1 MATPKLICF
10 DWDGTLI
17 DSFEKIATAIFETA
31 KKIGLKKA
39 TKPSIKSKIGLP
51 FEQLLKELYGVVDV
65 EDFID
70 QYHRMYDQ
78 LPTPKLFP
86 NCVHMLSTLKENGY
100 LLAIVTNKSRRSAEA
115 EIDAHNLREMFDAIY
130 CSEELAAKPSPLML
144 HHAMTSHQVLPSE
157 TWMVGDSTA
166 DLLAGHAA
174 GCAKVVLC
182 EALKVPPW
190 IEQAVVIED
199 LAHILKHVSETITH

>member
-1 MATPKLICF
+1 M
-10 DWDGTLI
+10 
-17 DSFEKIATAIFETA
+17 
-31 KKIGLKKA
+31 
-39 TKPSIKSKIGLP
+39 
-51 FEQLLKELYGVVDV
+51 
-65 EDFID
+65 
-70 QYHRMYDQ
+70 
-78 LPTPKLFP
+78 
-86 NCVHMLSTLKENGY
+86 
-100 LLAIVTNKSRRSAEA
+100 TNKSRRSAEA